1 MRKTLHEYVIEID
14 NRISSKNWDRFDV
27 AKGLDNIVAYAA
39 LTNRAPKLGDFI
51 PCDEDGNVLE
61 EPKNFKQ
68 WMRKELN
75 VSYYIYSNNYVQY
88 QAAKDR
94 VIFKGEWEVVKGSNS
109 NHTRIYCE
117 QLYTTIDFELSEVSL
132 IRTDRSGFVL
142 ERGGIDRIENLP
154 REIEFKDNLI

>member
-94 VIFKGEWEVVKGSNS
+94 VIFKGEWEYKLGDGVVVVYEKTILCVVYIYANGEISANS
-109 NHTRIYCE
+109 KPITRIE
-117 QLYTTIDFELSEVSL
+117 D
-132 IRTDRSGFVL
+132 
-142 ERGGIDRIENLP
+142 LP
-154 REIEFKDNLI
+154 REIEFKDVLI